1 MIYDHKKSLRLKS
14 FPVRGRIAAFDYTFP
29 SLATEPQTTEAK
41 PELAR
46 DLHVSHA
53 TAIVVGTIIGSGI
66 FLVPAEMMQAVGSA
80 KLVYLAWFVGG
91 LLSFFGALTYAELGA
106 MKPQAG
112 GEYIYVRDGYGPLA
126 GFLYA
131 WTWFLIA
138 KPASIA
144 TLATGFVRVLGNFP
158 ALSFLSRYLISVPFH
173 VTYGQLLA
181 IAAAVLISLLNYLG
195 VKKAGEFQLVFTVLK
210 IAIILGIVLIGFS
223 YASGTW
229 RNFAGTY
236 SGAVGGIAGFM
247 AALVAALWAYD
258 GWNDLNMVSGE
269 IRDPERSIP
278 IALIAG
284 VATVGILYMLVN
296 AAVQYVLPAGVVA
309 TSQRPASD
317 ATAAVL
323 GSVGAGIVSAGMA
336 ISMLVAMNGTIMS
349 GARIPFAV
357 ARDRY
362 FFSALAEVHP
372 RFHTPSI
379 AIIAQA
385 VLAIILLLFGGS
397 FRQFFS
403 LAIFAEWLFYM
414 VAASTVFLFRRREPA
429 APRPYRV
436 WGYPMVP
443 SLFVLAAAVLLYFT
457 FRDNW
462 PNSGYGSL
470 VILAG
475 IPVFYLFARKR
486 RA

>member
-1 MIYDHKKSLRLKS
+1 VIYDHKKSLRLKS

-158 ALSFLSRYLISVPFH
+158 ALSFLSRNLISVPFH

-436 WGYPMVP
+436 WGYPVVP